1 MPDCSC
7 ASRHSVSADISIS
20 SDQTTSVPYSPTR
33 TRRNKSR
40 DWRRGSRHGT
50 SRSNRTRQRGSRR
63 PYPNG
68 CARLEASC
76 PPSRRQCAAKS
87 SSASSTSFV
96 EFSPFEGQHLSIG
109 LRPCQHLSDLGRA
122 RFSSNHHQI
131 RNPHQHLKVRQAQAD
146 LPQPIAGACGRGCP
160 AFQREDHAWF
170 RLLFQQFG
178 HGQKIDPSPGR
189 AEGFSEGHLCPDILH
204 RKSPLANSSG

>member
-76 PPSRRQCAAKS
+76 PPSLRQCAAKS

-131 RNPHQHLKVRQAQAD
+131 RNPHQHLKVRRND
-146 LPQPIAGACGRGCP
+146 VEMRRPMIVSV
-160 AFQREDHAWF
+160 HT
-170 RLLFQQFG
+170 
-178 HGQKIDPSPGR
+178 H
-189 AEGFSEGHLCPDILH
+189 AEGPEALQRRHTKPSV
-204 RKSPLANSSG
+204 NSATIALLTAKCQGLPPNGSSSAAARL